1 MALLPQIPVV
11 KMNDELT
18 EEEQID
24 LFDSLFGQ
32 QYTCSMGLRKCVW
45 VQIKPRTRFFVP
57 CSCRHQTEV
66 KETRTHFSHTFLPNG
81 WKSVSLAVQNVLL
94 KVRNTSAAFFVPCS
108 RTQLK
113 VVPLLCYIYWANLH
127 SKTDIEMQ
135 GYV

>member
-1 MALLPQIPVV
+1 MTNLL
-11 KMNDELT
+11 KKNKLT
-18 EEEQID
+18 FSILCLDSSTRVLWDLGNVSGSRLNQEQ
-24 LFDSLFGQ
+24 G
-32 QYTCSMGLRKCVW
+32 
-45 VQIKPRTRFFVP
+45 FFVP

-127 SKTDIEMQ
+127 SKTDIEM
-135 GYV
+135 